1 MYVDTRLHIAVRPAL
16 EYRLPAAGAA
26 VRAVLLGDGS
36 AADAREALR
45 ACVGDDDAPAAAGDA
60 CESGTPLAQLCARV
74 VTHAH
79 EHLHELAADWSA
91 HLHRTHEAV
100 RRTAR
105 DLRRRTHEA
114 HAVCARY
121 RGRAP
126 ALVDDEHRRELAR
139 LSQELEGALDALRA
153 SGGPPALP
161 RPEALCEA
169 ASELKEAFARAYG
182 TTPTPQLMRTK
193 AHFET
198 ELRRVAQEVGA
209 RFVRDV
215 VRLV

>member
-45 ACVGDDDAPAAAGDA
+45 ACVGDDDAPATAGDA
-60 CESGTPLAQLCARV
+60 CEGALAQLCARV

-114 HAVCARY
+114 SAVCARY
-121 RGRAP
+121 RSRAP
-126 ALVDDEHRRELAR
+126 AVVDDEHRRELAR
-139 LSQELEGALDALRA
+139 LSQELEDALDELRA
-153 SGGPPALP
+153 AGGPPARP

-182 TTPTPQLMRTK
+182 TTPTPLLMRTK
-193 AHFET
+193 VHFET
-198 ELRRVAQEVGA
+198 ELRRVEQEVGA